1 MHIYYRAKS
10 SISATSCVV
19 PIWKSQSIVCHSK
32 ITIYYIYIY
41 IFILIHNIY
50 AYYILHIIYIY
61 IYIFICI
68 KYKCI
73 SEVPEKVKKP
83 LPEKICYI
91 KFCNNAVELINLSAV
106 LHNENL
112 EAAAQKV
119 SSKLVTRNIIYQLPN
134 CITPK
139 IFNFNNGV
147 SNFDVR

>member
-1 MHIYYRAKS
+1 MHI
-10 SISATSCVV
+10 
-19 PIWKSQSIVCHSK
+19 
-32 ITIYYIYIY
+32 IYYILYIY
-41 IFILIHNIY
+41 
-50 AYYILHIIYIY
+50 IYIY